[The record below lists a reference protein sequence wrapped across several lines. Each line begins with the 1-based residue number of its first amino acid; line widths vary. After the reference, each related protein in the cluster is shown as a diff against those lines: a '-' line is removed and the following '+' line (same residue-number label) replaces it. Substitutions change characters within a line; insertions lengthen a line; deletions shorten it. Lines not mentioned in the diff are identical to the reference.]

1 MDATASRTERAV
13 LGDDYLVTI
22 RPITVADA
30 DALMELYAALS
41 AEARQQRFFHLH
53 RVRADEAAR
62 MAGIEERGDGVAL
75 VAVDDDNSI
84 VADARCV
91 RGSDPADRT
100 VGDLAVAVRDD
111 YQGLGLGHLLMDRLI
126 TAASRVGIT
135 TIGAELFSSNVAMRR
150 LLSNHHF
157 AIMERDGLSL
167 VGARLSTDGKIPA
180 WPAGTPRPRV
190 LMEGGSWYGSL
201 QERNLRDAG
210 FSVAVCPGPPH
221 REPCDLLATGRC
233 RLAEGADAIICST
246 ANEESC
252 QVLAAHQ
259 AAGPARPLFVT
270 AGPEQL
276 PPIGRARRISS
287 TGTSGELLE
296 ALRAEGIEPPA

>member
-1 MDATASRTERAV
+1 VDATASRTERAV

-91 RGSDPADRT
+91 RGPDPADRT

-167 VGARLSTDGKIPA
+167 VEARLSTDGRIPA
-180 WPAGTPRPRV
+180 WPAGATRPRV
-190 LMEGGSWYGSL
+190 LIEGGSWYGSL
-201 QERNLRDAG
+201 HERNLRDAG
-210 FSVAVCPGPPH
+210 FSVAVCPGPAH
-221 REPCDLLATGRC
+221 GESCDLLATGGC

-252 QVLAAHQ
+252 RVLAAHE
-259 AAGPARPLFVT
+259 AAKAARPLLVT
-270 AGPEQL
+270 AGPEPS
-276 PPIGRARRISS
+276 PPTGRARPISS
-287 TGTSGELLE
+287 TGTTGELLE

>member
-1 MDATASRTERAV
+1 VDVTTSHKETAV
-13 LGDDYLVTI
+13 LRGDYLVTI
-22 RPITVADA
+22 RPITAADA
-30 DALMELYAALS
+30 GALMEFYAALS
-41 AEARQQRFFHLH
+41 VDARRQRFFHVH

-62 MAGIEERGDGVAL
+62 MAGIEQRGDGVAL

-91 RGSDPADRT
+91 RGVDPADRK
-100 VGDLAVAVRDD
+100 VADLAVVVRDD

-126 TAASRVGIT
+126 TAASGVRIT
-135 TIGAELFSSNVAMRR
+135 TIVAELFSSNVAMRR

-157 AIMERDGLSL
+157 AITERDGLSL
-167 VGARLSTDGKIPA
+167 VEARLSTDGRIPT
-180 WPAGTPRPRV
+180 WPAGTTRPRV
-190 LMEGGSWYGSL
+190 LIEGGSWYGSL

-221 REPCDLLATGRC
+221 GESCDLLATGGC

-259 AAGPARPLFVT
+259 AARAVRPLFVT
-270 AGPEQL
+270 GGPEQL
-276 PPIGRARRISS
+276 PPTGRARPISS
-287 TGTSGELLE
+287 TGTAGELLH
-296 ALRAEGIEPPA
+296 ALRAEGIQPPA